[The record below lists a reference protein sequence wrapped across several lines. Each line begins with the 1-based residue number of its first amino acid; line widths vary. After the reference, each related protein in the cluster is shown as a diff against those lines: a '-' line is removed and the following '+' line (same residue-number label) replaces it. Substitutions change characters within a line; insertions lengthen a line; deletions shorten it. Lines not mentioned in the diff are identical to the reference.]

1 MNEQGEIRFSHVDN
15 HGTNLL
21 LIRLKFG
28 RQTKR
33 RKTMKRANIMRTIG
47 VGVSLVLLISGCA
60 KSDTNTL
67 PDFSTPID
75 FTPLVTRA
83 AVTSLGEGDS
93 FAVWARES
101 SDGTSQQILTQEEVH
116 CSNGTWSYNNLRY
129 WKLGKTYDFYALYPH
144 DTPNAGLQNS
154 LSGETPQIIV
164 TNFDTRNAV
173 DLMTAEHAGILYTGN
188 PSPVIF
194 TFRHLLSQVEIIG
207 RIDPALTAAGV
218 SVRLVS
224 ASFHGM
230 PATGSC
236 TISPGTFGTWN
247 LGPATTAAS
256 PFVSS
261 EELALSETGTSV
273 FNEMLTFPQPVSD
286 VLQLDLVYEY
296 TDANYTVNRFSKSI
310 RLADAGITEWQPSTG
325 YRYTFTIGNE
335 YILFEKPDVL
345 PWRSASGGI
354 ITVE

>member
-1 MNEQGEIRFSHVDN
+1 MKTARIIRSIGASV
-15 HGTNLL
+15 TLAL
-21 LIRLKFG
+21 LI
-28 RQTKR
+28 T
-33 RKTMKRANIMRTIG
+33 
-47 VGVSLVLLISGCA
+47 GCA
-60 KSDTNTL
+60 KSETSSL
-67 PDFSTPID
+67 PTPKNAIDFS
-75 FTPLVTRA
+75 PLVTRSV
-83 AVTSLGEGDS
+83 VTSLGEGDS
-93 FAVWARES
+93 FAVWGWES

-116 CSNGTWSYNNLRY
+116 CSNGTWSYDNLRY

-154 LSGETPQIIV
+154 LSGEIPQMVV

-173 DLMTAEHAGILYTGN
+173 DLMTAEYAGLLYTGN

-247 LGPATTAAS
+247 LGPATTATS
-256 PFVSS
+256 PFVSA
-261 EELALSETGTSV
+261 EGLALSETGTSIY
-273 FNEMLTFPQPVSD
+273 NEMLTFPQPVSD
-286 VLQLDLVYEY
+286 ALQLDLVYEY